1 MRLPLRRE
9 LVLDPIPLFFAY
21 FMPLHALILLHRR
34 FSLNRKV
41 LKQTKGP
48 RGKAVQCGVLSK
60 EAGNARILSG
70 HRGRLTDTGSPAGEK
85 SNRLCD
91 VQAAGS
97 GGDFSKPLHCG
108 ENDLLLY

>member
-41 LKQTKGP
+41 LKQTLVRVKYLFQLGNGP
-48 RGKAVQCGVLSK
+48 AMGDTADGALAVDFV
-60 EAGNARILSG
+60 A
-70 HRGRLTDTGSPAGEK
+70 TVTG
-85 SNRLCD
+85 
-91 VQAAGS
+91 
-97 GGDFSKPLHCG
+97 
-108 ENDLLLY
+108 